1 MTLDGRARKGVN
13 VTGFSGCRRVA
24 DSGSARLRRA
34 PAERKVWANE
44 SWMREAG
51 EKLPLMRSLVC
62 LVPGLRPHI
71 EADLSSSCTLLSY
84 ISDDVWPSHRSTE
97 LTGTP
102 SRHCVLHHN
111 PSLYLICARG
121 TPDLA
126 ATIDKLVC
134 RGMLLGWQVVD
145 AEAFSGYHLLSNE
158 SVM

>member
-71 EADLSSSCTLLSY
+71 EADVSSSCTLLSY
-84 ISDDVWPSHRSTE
+84 ISMTFGLLTE
-97 LTGTP
+97 
-102 SRHCVLHHN
+102 VLNLQEHHH
-111 PSLYLICARG
+111 
-121 TPDLA
+121 
-126 ATIDKLVC
+126 ATAFFTIILV
-134 RGMLLGWQVVD
+134 
-145 AEAFSGYHLLSNE
+145 YT
-158 SVM
+158 